1 MGIFA
6 NLKWIFACLLQGIW
20 DIRYPPIQASLVST
34 ALVSDTRYLL
44 YSIYYYIYDDALVV
58 NIRKRHI
65 C

>member
-1 MGIFA
+1 M
-6 NLKWIFACLLQGIW
+6 
-20 DIRYPPIQASLVST
+20 PVLVYT

-65 C
+65 CDQVNEHDSY

>member
-1 MGIFA
+1 M
-6 NLKWIFACLLQGIW
+6 
-20 DIRYPPIQASLVST
+20 PVLVYT

-65 C
+65 CWHVTK